1 MIITR
6 VDVYLKLEEFSGMTK
21 EEKYNAMSSWL
32 PTVTDKP
39 DMVLNDLESYSN
51 YAE

>member
-1 MIITR
+1 MTLTR
-6 VDVYLKLEEFSGMTK
+6 VDVYLKLEELAGMTK
-21 EEKYNAMSSWL
+21 EEKYDAMAAWL

-39 DMVLNDLESYSN
+39 EMVLNDLESYPN

>member
-1 MIITR
+1 MVLTR
-6 VDVYLKLEEFSGMTK
+6 TDVYLKLDELVGMTK
-21 EEKYNAMSSWL
+21 EEKYESMSAWL

-39 DMVLNDLESYSN
+39 EMVLNDLESYPN